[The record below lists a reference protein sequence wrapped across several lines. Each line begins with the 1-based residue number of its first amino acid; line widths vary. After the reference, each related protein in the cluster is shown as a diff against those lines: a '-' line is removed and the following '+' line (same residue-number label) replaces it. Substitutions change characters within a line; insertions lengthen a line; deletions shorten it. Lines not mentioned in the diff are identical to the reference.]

1 MGILTGASA
10 LNEAVSNK
18 RQHSVA
24 VKKVKRLQIPS
35 PEATLAV
42 EPARRSSRLRGE
54 APAVQCYG
62 TTENHRFAAR
72 LVSAAMQSSDADD
85 CTHVDAHNL
94 YRIKTMSESALQRR
108 IYTIRRCDKLQSYVQ
123 LLKACGMEE
132 LAKHAQQRLTEL
144 FALSAVLTQE
154 ASKDLK
160 PAEERTRGRSGTATP
175 EARCGADDSC
185 VKVEALTV

>member
-1 MGILTGASA
+1 MMLWYKWGILTGASA

-62 TTENHRFAAR
+62 NTENHRHATRNVAK
-72 LVSAAMQSSDADD
+72 
-85 CTHVDAHNL
+85 HVDFSCQPAP
-94 YRIKTMSESALQRR
+94 
-108 IYTIRRCDKLQSYVQ
+108 
-123 LLKACGMEE
+123 
-132 LAKHAQQRLTEL
+132 
-144 FALSAVLTQE
+144 
-154 ASKDLK
+154 ASD
-160 PAEERTRGRSGTATP
+160 
-175 EARCGADDSC
+175 C
-185 VKVEALTV
+185 